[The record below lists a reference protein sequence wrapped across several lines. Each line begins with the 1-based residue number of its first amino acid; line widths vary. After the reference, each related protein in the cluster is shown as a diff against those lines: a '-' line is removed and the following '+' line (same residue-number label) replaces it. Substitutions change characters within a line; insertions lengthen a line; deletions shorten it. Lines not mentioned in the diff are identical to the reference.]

1 MFAIRWT
8 LLVSLLWSTAAFV
21 SHRQPTAHRRTT
33 VYYSAPDPATAKAL
47 TEYMARAHEEKV
59 RAVADV
65 ELKYK
70 KEIEDLKKQLA
81 EKNPVQEEPEE
92 DTSIYYP
99 PATNQD
105 LTKKVESYRN
115 FVADYVVKSHI
126 EKYHAVKTAEQ
137 KMRDYYE
144 GLIAEMKAGGAE

>member
-1 MFAIRWT
+1 M
-8 LLVSLLWSTAAFV
+8 STA
-21 SHRQPTAHRRTT
+21 PEKIE
-33 VYYSAPDPATAKAL
+33 SAVAKQKEVVKQL
-47 TEYMARAHEEKV
+47 EEKT
-59 RAVADV
+59 
-65 ELKYK
+65 

-81 EKNPVQEEPEE
+81 ENNLVQEEPEE